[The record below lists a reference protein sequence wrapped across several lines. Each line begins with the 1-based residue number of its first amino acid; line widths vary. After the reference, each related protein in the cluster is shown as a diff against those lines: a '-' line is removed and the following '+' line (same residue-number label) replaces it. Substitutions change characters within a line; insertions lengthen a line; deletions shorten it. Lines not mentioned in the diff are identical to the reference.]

1 MGFFQKLLFRG
12 KHKADSPTSTWLR
25 GDTWDAYSDNL
36 ALGIPAVY
44 ACTRVLAETIASM
57 PLVLYRKN
65 NSGGR
70 DRAEEQDL
78 FEVARHRPNT
88 YQTGNEFREYLMTCL
103 CLRGNSYAY
112 IERDHGRVVA
122 LWPLRPDCVQV
133 EPQPDATITY
143 RYFDEN
149 QSINYGQDEVLH
161 IKGLS
166 TDGVVGLSP
175 ISTLRRTLELP
186 HAIGGYM
193 TQLFK
198 QQAKPSGVIKTPMN
212 LDVGAANR
220 LRDDFERKYSGPS
233 GAGKTIV
240 LDGGLEYQ
248 QIGLTNEDAE
258 TLATWKWSLE
268 EVARA
273 FRVPVHLLGHLDRM
287 SFNNVEQLA
296 REFLN
301 LSLMPWLTRIES
313 RFNLQLLTEGERA
326 DGLYFEHVTAN
337 LLRAGTLERFQ
348 AYELARKAG
357 LMTANEIRGF
367 ENLPRHQDGESLND
381 VKEAAPG

>member
-1 MGFFQKLLFRG
+1 MGLFDFLKFRRY
-12 KHKADSPTSTWLR
+12 KAESPTSAWLSGETWE
-25 GDTWDAYSDNL
+25 GYAENM
-36 ALGIPAVY
+36 AIGIPAVY

-57 PLVLYRKN
+57 PLVLYKKN
-65 NSGGR
+65 DSGGR
-70 DRAEEQDL
+70 DRAEDQDL
-78 FEVARHRPNT
+78 FELVKHQPNT

-103 CLRGNSYAY
+103 CLRGNAYAF
-112 IERDHGRVVA
+112 IERDRGRVVG

-133 EPQPDATITY
+133 EPQPDASIVY
-143 RYFDEN
+143 AYFDEN
-149 QSINYGQDEVLH
+149 RSVNYSQDEVLH
-161 IKGLS
+161 LKGLS

-175 ISTLRRTLELP
+175 LSTLRRTLELP
-186 HAIGGYM
+186 HAINGYM
-193 TQLFK
+193 THLFR
-198 QQAKPSGVIKTPMN
+198 QQARPSGVLKTAHNIGPE
-212 LDVGAANR
+212 AAKQ
-220 LRDDFERKYSGPS
+220 LRQDFEQKFSGPG
-233 GAGKTIV
+233 GAGKTLI
-240 LDGGLEYQ
+240 LDGGLEYS

-268 EVARA
+268 EIARA

-313 RFNLQLLTEGERA
+313 RFNLQLLTEGERIS
-326 DGLYFEHVTAN
+326 GLYFEHVTAN

-348 AYELARKAG
+348 SYELARKAG

-367 ENLPRHQDGESLND
+367 ENLPRHPDGESLTSA
-381 VKEAAPG
+381 KEVARE